1 LPIVVFA
8 ELISRAA
15 MIEAGDPWM
24 PRQAC
29 AGGALDR
36 IGDLLHELPTIDWPR
51 AMGWNGI

>member
-1 LPIVVFA
+1 
-8 ELISRAA
+8 